1 MEVIMSKLDNKK
13 AVQTE
18 DQKAWSR
25 ILSKHQN
32 YGESDFDSLSYKAN
46 QEIKSYFE
54 AIELLNFRN
63 KTYIQTRLDT
73 LALDTYKK
81 PYKDVSLQEQ
91 TSQMDDL
98 TSQLSNIEIIQAD
111 YRATIDTICSL
122 PEVDT
127 SKINMKPDL
136 SWIYRV
142 KSESKND
149 NRKTPSIVSMQ
160 G

>member
-1 MEVIMSKLDNKK
+1 MSKLDNKK

-32 YGESDFDSLSYKAN
+32 YGESDFDALSYKAN
-46 QEIKSYFE
+46 QEVKAYFE

-63 KTYIQTRLDT
+63 KTLIQTRLDT

-81 PYKDVSLQEQ
+81 PYKDVSLEEQ

-127 SKINMKPDL
+127 SKIKMKPDL
-136 SWIYRV
+136 SWIYKVRL
-142 KSESKND
+142 ESKKD

>member
-13 AVQTE
+13 VTQSE

-32 YGESDFDSLSYKAN
+32 YSESSFDSLSYKAN
-46 QEIKSYFE
+46 QEVKSYFE
-54 AIELLNFRN
+54 AIEILNFKN
-63 KTYIQTRLDT
+63 KTYIFEQLDT
-73 LALDTYKK
+73 LALNTYGK
-81 PYKDVSLQEQ
+81 PYKDCSLEEQ

-98 TSQLSNIEIIQAD
+98 TSQLSNIEVIQAD
-111 YRATIDTICSL
+111 YRATIETIKTL
-122 PEVDT
+122 PEVDS

-136 SWIYRV
+136 SWIYKV
-142 KSESKND
+142 KEVKKKD
-149 NRKTPSIVSMQ
+149 NRKTPSIVSRQ